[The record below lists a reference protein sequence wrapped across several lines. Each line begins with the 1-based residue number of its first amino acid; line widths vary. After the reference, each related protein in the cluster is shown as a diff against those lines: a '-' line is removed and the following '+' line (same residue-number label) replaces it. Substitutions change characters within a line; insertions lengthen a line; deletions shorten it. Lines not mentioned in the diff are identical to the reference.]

1 MGVYTERYG
10 KVTRQSVPLFTRCWP
25 VERDSSEPCAVI
37 TVIFVQAFGLISEND
52 PVIFVWAHVVL
63 QMRTKERTEAKRK
76 SLCCGKVSCR
86 LICLSLPSPPLS
98 WHPVAVCSDQ
108 WSRDRSPLLRAASP
122 LQTLRQMTRCS
133 TDGVAHGIICMR
145 VHTHS
150 LPRTQTPYVHAH
162 LHTEI
167 YTSSWDVLT
176 FPLGLPEMSSPP
188 AAANSPFQPLTLP
201 GAGAVRW
208 STNDLCAFRLS
219 RLLQSVHPS
228 HISHC
233 LCNYI
238 PLIYCTASPSDC
250 ISVYSPPRRYPHLFS
265 IPVRE
270 LVPNCVR
277 LQPSTSL

>member
-37 TVIFVQAFGLISEND
+37 TVIFVQAFGLISKKR

-145 VHTHS
+145 VHTHT
-150 LPRTQTPYVHAH
+150 LTPS
-162 LHTEI
+162 HT
-167 YTSSWDVLT
+167 D
-176 FPLGLPEMSSPP
+176 
-188 AAANSPFQPLTLP
+188 
-201 GAGAVRW
+201 AVRAR
-208 STNDLCAFRLS
+208 TLAHRDIYEF
-219 RLLQSVHPS
+219 PG
-228 HISHC
+228 C
-233 LCNYI
+233 LN
-238 PLIYCTASPSDC
+238 
-250 ISVYSPPRRYPHLFS
+250 FS
-265 IPVRE
+265 FG
-270 LVPNCVR
+270 
-277 LQPSTSL
+277 SA